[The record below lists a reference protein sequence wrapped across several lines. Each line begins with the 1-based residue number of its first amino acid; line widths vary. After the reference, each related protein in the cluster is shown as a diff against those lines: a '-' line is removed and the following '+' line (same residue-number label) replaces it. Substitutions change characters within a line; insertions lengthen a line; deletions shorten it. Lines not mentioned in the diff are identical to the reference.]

1 MKIRKIGTAE
11 EKIELQMTPMIDIV
25 FQLLVFFVMTF
36 KVVVREGD
44 FNIRMPAAAAASS
57 AVEDF
62 NVPIKV
68 QLKAG
73 LGGTISDIIIDDQE
87 SLREAAGNKNQ
98 LFELVRLRVAEYK
111 ADTSVGDFASELEVE
126 FDTDY
131 DLRYEEQI
139 RAITAV
145 SGRYDAEDNLIKLAD
160 KIKFKDTT
168 N

>member
-1 MKIRKIGTAE
+1 MKIRHTGSAE

-44 FNIRMPAAAAASS
+44 FNIRMPASSSASS

-62 NVPIKV
+62 NVPISIK
-68 QLKAG
+68 LEAG
-73 LGGTISDIIIDDQE
+73 IGGNIADIIIDDSE
-87 SLREAAGNKNQ
+87 SLRALTSTSNEM
-98 LFELVRLRVAEYK
+98 FELLSQRVAEYK
-111 ADTSVGDFASELEVE
+111 EETSVGDFASELEVE

-139 RAITAV
+139 KAITAV
-145 SGRYDAEDNLIKLAD
+145 SGRFDADGNLVKLAD
-160 KIKFKDTT
+160 KIKFKDPV

>member
-25 FQLLVFFVMTF
+25 FQLLVFFVMPF

-44 FNIRMPAAAAASS
+44 FNIRMPAASAASS
-57 AVEDF
+57 AVADF

-87 SLREAAGNKNQ
+87 SLREAAANKNQ
-98 LFELVRLRVAEYK
+98 MYELLSLRVAEYK
-111 ADTSVGDFASELEVE
+111 EETSVGDFASELEVE

>member
-44 FNIRMPAAAAASS
+44 FNIRMPAASAASS

-87 SLREAAGNKNQ
+87 SLREAAANKNQ
-98 LFELVRLRVAEYK
+98 EE
-111 ADTSVGDFASELEVE
+111 TSVGDFASELEVE

>member
-1 MKIRKIGTAE
+1 MKIRHIGTAE

-44 FNIRMPAAAAASS
+44 FNIRMPAASAASS
-57 AVEDF
+57 AVDDF

-68 QLKAG
+68 KLEAG
-73 LGGTISDIIIDDQE
+73 LGGTIADIIIDDQE
-87 SLREAAGNKNQ
+87 SLRDASVSTTQ
-98 LFELVRLRVAEYK
+98 MFELLSLRVAEYK
-111 ADTSVGDFASELEVE
+111 EETSVGDFASELEVE

-139 RAITAV
+139 KAITAV
-145 SGRYDAEDNLIKLAD
+145 SGRYDAEGNLVKLAD
-160 KIKFKDTT
+160 KIKFKDAV